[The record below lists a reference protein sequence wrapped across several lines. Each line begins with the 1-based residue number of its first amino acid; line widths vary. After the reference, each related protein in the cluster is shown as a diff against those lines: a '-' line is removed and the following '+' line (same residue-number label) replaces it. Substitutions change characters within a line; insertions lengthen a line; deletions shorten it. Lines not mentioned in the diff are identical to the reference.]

1 MRSKGIL
8 GGEKQMLVKG
18 RDSRKPR
25 SAASKEH
32 DEERYQ
38 TDRTVIIQKSGATQV
53 RVERGIWNGV
63 EVIDLRLWCRFKGTD
78 TFVPTKKAITVHIE
92 MREALI
98 QALEAMSGLAE

>member
-1 MRSKGIL
+1 MRSEQITS
-8 GGEKQMLVKG
+8 GEWSMPIEG
-18 RDSRKPR
+18 RDFRRPR
-25 SAASKEH
+25 SAASKIS

-38 TDRTVIIQKSGATQV
+38 TDRTVIIRKSEKAQI

-63 EVIDLRLWCRFKGTD
+63 EVIDLRLWRRFKGTGS
-78 TFVPTKKAITVHIE
+78 FVPTKKAITVDIG